1 MNDKQTLSL
10 PVGLLCVVVSV
21 LLIVLALWYEQTT
34 FYSVTS
40 IPPSTAFYTMLT
52 MIAIDGVLIA
62 CAVGLLWVA
71 WSIIKKYRKAGAVT
85 A

>member
-21 LLIVLALWYEQTT
+21 L
-34 FYSVTS
+34 
-40 IPPSTAFYTMLT
+40 STAFYTMLT